1 MFSKYTKKQMEWG
14 MKQVHA
20 MPRKKQ
26 DGMSKQDFCD
36 MLDVAILEGGKRWNE
51 HLQQLRIE
59 EEAREALKMHRENQR
74 LALLALDLQKL
85 GVVVNPSKE
94 VLAIMMGGA

>member
-1 MFSKYTKKQMEWG
+1 MFSKYTKKQLEWG

-20 MPRKKQ
+20 MPRGAR

-51 HLQQLRIE
+51 HLQQLRVE
-59 EEAREALKMHRENQR
+59 EEAREALKVRRENHR
-74 LALLALDLQKL
+74 LAMLALDLQKL

-94 VLAIMMGGA
+94 VLAIMIGAA